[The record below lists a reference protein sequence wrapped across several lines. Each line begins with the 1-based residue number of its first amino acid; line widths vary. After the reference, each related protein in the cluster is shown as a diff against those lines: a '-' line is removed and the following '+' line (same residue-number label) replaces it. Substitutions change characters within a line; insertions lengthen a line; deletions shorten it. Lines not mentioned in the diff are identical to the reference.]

1 MDYSDKSVQQ
11 TLEKMLS
18 ELEGHPNVY
27 PKQGTQSWLR
37 DFLDYA
43 KSLEGDPVS
52 ALDITNEESFVKALT
67 LVSKRF
73 SFSILFSIDF
83 FRHIFCFS
91 IQMVLTIELLKM
103 FTSKTTQLLP
113 LVS

>member
-43 KSLEGDPVS
+43 KSLEGDPIS
-52 ALDITNEESFVKALT
+52 ALDITNEEGFVKALT
-67 LVSKRF
+67 LVSF
-73 SFSILFSIDF
+73 YPLSMLFSIDF
-83 FRHIFCFS
+83 FRHFFCFS